1 MNRRIETSISI
12 YIIKANMKTIVVR
25 QLDDRDEKIADALI
39 SLGMSRPAAR
49 ILTYLQDI
57 DEAKSTELEKGTGLR
72 QPEIS
77 ISMKQLKE
85 CDWINEREEK
95 RAGKGRPYKVF
106 SLRAGFNDIV
116 AQLEE
121 QHRNAAAEVQAKIER
136 LKDIT
141 RS

>member
-1 MNRRIETSISI
+1 
-12 YIIKANMKTIVVR
+12 MKTIVVR

-49 ILTYLQDI
+49 IPTYLQDI

-77 ISMKQLKE
+77 IAMKQLKE
-85 CDWINEREEK
+85 RDWINEREEK
-95 RAGKGRPYKVF
+95 RPGKGRPYKVF
-106 SLRAGFNDIV
+106 SLKVGFSEIV
-116 AQLEE
+116 DQLDR
-121 QHRNAAAEVQAKIER
+121 QHKNATAEVQAKIER
-136 LKDIT
+136 LKEIT